1 MKRLSVYLM
10 AAFGLIVLG
19 LMMGCTNP
27 KPNPIQPEQTYIDGT
42 PFTQNDLNELLATG
56 TGVIAIGDRPYLVK
70 SDLLVPAEATLS
82 IEPGVTLM
90 FYDGDSLLWMK
101 IEGKLIAKGDPN
113 NPIVFTSAHRKPDYG
128 QWRGL
133 AFLNPGEVSEIQY
146 CIFEYGA
153 YFEMDTNTAKGREAQ
168 LYSGMLAVLNSSPTI
183 ENNIVFY
190 NANNG
195 IYVTGSNA
203 RPTVRY
209 NILFKNDAS
218 GIRADSST
226 SGIFL
231 PEFNCAAENSSLDFL
246 LADSLFGREDTVN
259 ENYDSTDYLFN
270 FTLSPEFVDWE
281 NGDFDLQSCSPCIDA
296 GPRDVLGPS
305 GDLGRI
311 DFGVYPYVQSVA
323 ELRGIQ
329 SGTLNPET
337 YRMSCHVRI
346 RPGES
351 LTIPAGTVINI
362 SGFFNFEVLGT
373 LIIEGTAT
381 NRVYIRSANEN
392 PGKGD
397 WGELIFY
404 PPSSPQDQPSR
415 VSYATFENFDS
426 AFVRQPGV
434 TFTGCV
440 FRNTFHAG
448 VLLDSVLVHGSAPVV
463 FDHCQFDNL
472 GTYGLRSVYSSLIL
486 RNSLIENC
494 IGDGVAL
501 IGTTS
506 VEDST
511 SRLYNNIIRN
521 CGVNGI
527 VCRTF
532 VSPQIINNVMTGMGY
547 AGIQCY
553 DGSSPLVLNNIIT
566 ACGRPGIAAEGSSF
580 PTVDYNDVWQNN
592 ALGSS
597 PIMYQFPSE
606 YFLNG
611 LSLGAD
617 DSLNADPV
625 FVEGSLAV
633 LREDGLHRSPC
644 IDAGHPAAE
653 YNDTNG
659 TRNDMGAYGGPG
671 GGGVGPPGAAS
682 SGVKLVRR

>member
-19 LMMGCTNP
+19 LMMGCSDP
-27 KPNPIQPEQTYIDGT
+27 KPNPLKSKPIYWDGT
-42 PFTQNDLNELLATG
+42 SFTQEDLDNLIGAG
-56 TGVIAIGDRPYLVK
+56 SGVIGIGNSPYLVR
-70 SDLLVPAEATLS
+70 SDLLIPTGVTLS
-82 IEPGVTLM
+82 IEPGVTLR

-101 IEGKLIAKGDPN
+101 IEGKLIANGEPN
-113 NPIVFTSAHRKPDYG
+113 YPIVFTSAHRKPDYG

-133 AFLNPGEVSEIQY
+133 AFLNPSEVSEIQY
-146 CIFEYGA
+146 CVFEYGA

-168 LYSGMLAVLNSSPTI
+168 LYSGMLAVLNSSPLI

-195 IYVTGSNA
+195 IYVTGSNS

-218 GIRADSST
+218 GIRADPST
-226 SGIFL
+226 SDIFL
-231 PEFNCAAENSSLDFL
+231 PKFNCAAENSSLDFL

-259 ENYDSTDYLFN
+259 ENYDSTDYFFN
-270 FTLSPEFVDWE
+270 FTLSPEFMDWE
-281 NGDFDLQSCSPCIDA
+281 NGDFHLQSCSPCIDA
-296 GPRDVLGPS
+296 GPRDVQGPIE
-305 GDLGRI
+305 DRGRI
-311 DFGVYPYVQSVA
+311 DFGVYPYVQSEA

-329 SGTLNPET
+329 SGTLNPGT

-351 LTIPAGTVINI
+351 LTIPARTVINV
-362 SGFFNFEVLGT
+362 SGFYNFEVLGT

-381 NRVYIRSANEN
+381 NRVTIRSASEN

-404 PPSSPQDQPSR
+404 PPSSPQDEPSR
-415 VSYATFENFDS
+415 VSYATFENFNLAS
-426 AFVRQPGV
+426 IRQAGA

-440 FRNTFHAG
+440 FRNSFESGLEVSTG
-448 VLLDSVLVHGSAPVV
+448 SSDGSAPVV

-472 GTYGLRSVYSSLIL
+472 GTFGLEAILSSVIV

-494 IGDGVAL
+494 IGDGIL
-501 IGTTS
+501 LFGTTS
-506 VEDST
+506 AEDS
-511 SRLYNNIIRN
+511 SSQLHNNVIRN

-527 VCRTF
+527 VCDTF
-532 VSPQIINNVMTGMGY
+532 MSPQIINNVILGMGY

-553 DGSSPLVLNNIIT
+553 KNSSPRVLNNII
-566 ACGRPGIAAEGSSF
+566 AECGRPGIAAQSSSF
-580 PTVDYNDVWQNN
+580 PTVHYNDVWQNN
-592 ALGSS
+592 TLGDSRV
-597 PIMYQFPSE
+597 MYQFPSE

-611 LSLGAD
+611 RSLGAD
-617 DSLNADPV
+617 DSLNADPI
-625 FVEGSLAV
+625 FVKGSLAV

-644 IDAGHPAAE
+644 IDAGHPGDG
-653 YNDTNG
+653 YKDTNE

-671 GGGVGPPGAAS
+671 GGGVGPSNAGSFGA
-682 SGVKLVRR
+682 KFVRR

>member
-10 AAFGLIVLG
+10 AALG
-19 LMMGCTNP
+19 LMFVGWMIGCSDP
-27 KPNPIQPEQTYIDGT
+27 EPNPLKPEATYWEGT
-42 PFTQNDLNELLATG
+42 SFTQEDLDAL
-56 TGVIAIGDRPYLVK
+56 IGAGSGEIGIGSSPYLVK
-70 SDLLVPAEATLS
+70 SDLHIPTGATLS

-101 IEGKLIAKGDPN
+101 IEGKLMANGEPN
-113 NPIVFTSAHRKPDYG
+113 NPIVFTSAHRRPDYG

-133 AFLNPGEVSEIQY
+133 AFLNPNEVSEIRY
-146 CIFEYGA
+146 CVFEYGA

-168 LYSGMLAVLNSSPTI
+168 LYSGMLAVMNSSPVI

-195 IYVTGSNA
+195 VYVSGSNA
-203 RPTVRY
+203 HPTVRY

-218 GIRADSST
+218 GIRADSFT

-259 ENYDSTDYLFN
+259 ENYDSTDYFFN
-270 FTLSPEFVDWE
+270 FTLSPELSDWE
-281 NGDFDLQSCSPCIDA
+281 NGDFSLQSCSPCIDA
-296 GPRDVLGPS
+296 GPRDVPGPS

-311 DFGVYPYVQSVA
+311 DFGVYPYVKSAA

-362 SGFFNFEVLGT
+362 AGFFNFEVLGT

-381 NRVYIRSANEN
+381 NRVTIRSASEN

-397 WGELIFY
+397 WDELLFY
-404 PPSSPQDQPSR
+404 PPSTPQDQPSR
-415 VSYATFENFDS
+415 ISYATFENFNH
-426 AFVRQPGV
+426 AVIRQAGA
-434 TFTGCV
+434 TFTGCI
-440 FRNTFHAG
+440 FRNSFESGLEVSTESN
-448 VLLDSVLVHGSAPVV
+448 DGSAPVV

-472 GTYGLRSVYSSLIL
+472 GTFGLETILSSVIV

-494 IGDGVAL
+494 IGDGIIL
-501 IGTTS
+501 YGTTS
-506 VEDST
+506 AEDST
-511 SRLYNNIIRN
+511 SQLHNNVIRN

-527 VCRTF
+527 VCDTF
-532 VSPQIINNVMTGMGY
+532 MSPQIINNAILGMGY

-553 DGSSPLVLNNIIT
+553 KGSSPLILNNII
-566 ACGRPGIAAEGSSF
+566 AECGRPGIAAQTSSF
-580 PTVDYNDVWQNN
+580 PTVHYNDVWQNN
-592 ALGSS
+592 TLGDS
-597 PIMYQFPSE
+597 PVMYQFPSE

-611 LSLGAD
+611 RSLGAD
-617 DSLNADPV
+617 DSLNADPM

-633 LREDGLHRSPC
+633 LGGDSPC
-644 IDAGHPAAE
+644 INAGHPDAE

-671 GGGVGPPGAAS
+671 GGGVGPSSAGFYGA
-682 SGVKLVRR
+682 KFVRR